1 MEIRGVE
8 LDMKMKMLSTTLSSL
23 AVAMMLVAPTIS
35 LAQGKSRG
43 NDRKKEVRR
52 EVRRD
57 DDRRYDNRRDDNR
70 NWNSGTS
77 DMRVGHADGQTF
89 RIRRENGGNGRP
101 PVYNWNAPVNRREND
116 RYNDD
121 RRYDDRRYDDNRYD
135 DRRYDDRRY
144 DDNRNNDYRWND
156 NRWNENQRREQT
168 KNEWKNIGIGSG
180 IVAILGLLGN
190 DSSVTFAGAA
200 GALYSAYRYEQDR
213 KSQNRTDRARYDLFS
228 QDHFVRDG
236 RRYDRKTVYQNGQ
249 KYYQFVCR

>member
-1 MEIRGVE
+1 
-8 LDMKMKMLSTTLSSL
+8 MKMLSTTLSGL
-23 AVAMMLVAPTIS
+23 AVAALLVAPSIS

-52 EVRRD
+52 D
-57 DDRRYDNRRDDNR
+57 DDRRYDNRRKDNR

-101 PVYNWNAPVNRREND
+101 PVYNRNAPINRWDND
-116 RYNDD
+116 RYNDN
-121 RRYDDRRYDDNRYD
+121 RRYDNNRYNDNRYND
-135 DRRYDDRRY
+135 Y
-144 DDNRNNDYRWND
+144 RNNDYRWN
-156 NRWNENQRREQT
+156 EAQRREQT

-180 IVAILGLLGN
+180 IIAILGLLGN
-190 DSSVTFAGAA
+190 DSRVTFAGAA

-213 KSQNRTDRARYDLFS
+213 KSQNRADRARYEIFS